1 MRQIN
6 PWAWQDQFGYAQAVV
21 VPAGHAVLYC
31 AGQTSVDAAGRPIH
45 TGDMRAQLCQALD
58 NLEAVLAAAGAGL
71 DGLVRLNLMTTD
83 VDALFA
89 CYDVLLSRLARA
101 GARPAMTLLSV
112 ERLAFPQLLVEV
124 EATASGP
131 AAASR

>member
-21 VPAGHAVLYC
+21 VPAGRDVLYC
-31 AGQTSVDAAGRPIH
+31 AGQTSMDAAGRPLH
-45 TGDMRAQLCQALD
+45 AGDMRAQLCQALN
-58 NLEAVLAAAGAGL
+58 NLEAVLAAAGADLG
-71 DGLVRLNLMTTD
+71 GLVRLNLMTTD

-101 GARPAMTLLSV
+101 GARPAMTLLGV
-112 ERLAFPQLLVEV
+112 ERLAFPQLLVEI
-124 EATASGP
+124 EATALAP
-131 AAASR
+131 AVQSR

>member
-6 PWAWQDQFGYAQAVV
+6 PWTWQDQFGYAQAVS
-21 VPAGHAVLYC
+21 VPAGHDMLYC
-31 AGQTSVDAAGRPIH
+31 AGQTSVDAAGRPLH
-45 TGDMRAQLCQALD
+45 AGDVRAQLCQALD
-58 NLEAVLAAAGAGL
+58 NLETVLAAAGAGL

-101 GARPAMTLLSV
+101 GARPAMTLLGV
-112 ERLAFPQLLVEV
+112 ERLAFPQLLVEL
-124 EATASGP
+124 EATAVSP
-131 AAASR
+131 VASPR